1 MRAFL
6 FQTGAT
12 DPTTLVSVVALLVVV
27 AMAACAFP
35 ARRATRLD
43 PVTALRYE

>member
-1 MRAFL
+1 MQALL
-6 FQTGAT
+6 FQTSAT

-27 AMAACAFP
+27 AMAACVFP

-43 PVTALRYE
+43 PVTALRCD